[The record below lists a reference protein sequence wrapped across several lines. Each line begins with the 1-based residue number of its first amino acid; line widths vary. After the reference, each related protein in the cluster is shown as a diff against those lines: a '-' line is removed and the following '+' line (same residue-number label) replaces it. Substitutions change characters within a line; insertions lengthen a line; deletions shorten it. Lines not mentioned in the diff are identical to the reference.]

1 MFWKTLEGKAG
12 IITGAGNGIGKETAL
27 LFARE
32 GAKVCVAD
40 FDEKGGM
47 ETVRMILRM
56 GVEAFFQKVDV
67 TKPEEV
73 EAMVKE
79 TIKRFGKIHFLV
91 NNAGITEDKSF
102 LKMEKEAH
110 WDPVIAVNQTGVFL
124 CMQAVA
130 KVMVEQ
136 AKEEKAETC
145 GAESLGEPD
154 DRSIVNV
161 SSVVSKFGNFG
172 QMNYVATKAAINGM
186 TMVGARELGKYGIR
200 VNSVLPGFIL
210 TGMTGKMP
218 PEVLGEM
225 KKKSPLRKLGTP
237 EVVANFYR
245 YLVSKESWFM
255 TGAIL
260 SLDGGITI

>member
-1 MFWKTLEGKAG
+1 MFWKTLEGRNG
-12 IITGAGNGIGKETAL
+12 IITGAGKGIGRETAL

-40 FDEKGGM
+40 RDETAGR
-47 ETVRMILRM
+47 ETVNLILAE
-56 GVEAFFQKVDV
+56 GGEAFFQKVDV

-73 EAMVKE
+73 EAMAKE
-79 TIKRFGKIHFLV
+79 TITRFGKIHFLV
-91 NNAGITEDKSF
+91 NNAGITKDKSF

-110 WDPVIAVNQTGVFL
+110 WDPVVAVNQTGTFL

-136 AKEEKAETC
+136 AKEEIAKTC
-145 GAESLGEPD
+145 NAESLGEPD

-210 TGMTGKMP
+210 TGMTSKMP
-218 PEVLGEM
+218 PEVLEEM
-225 KKKSPLRKLGTP
+225 RKKSPLGKLGTP
-237 EVVANFYR
+237 DVVANLYR
-245 YLVSKESWFM
+245 YLVSNESWFM
-255 TGAIL
+255 TGANL

>member
-1 MFWKTLEGKAG
+1 MFWKTLEGRAG
-12 IITGAGNGIGKETAL
+12 IITGAGKGIGRETAL
-27 LFARE
+27 LFAKE
-32 GAKVCVAD
+32 GARVCVAD
-40 FDEKGGM
+40 RDEAAGT
-47 ETVRMILRM
+47 ETVNMILNA
-56 GVEAFFQKVDV
+56 GGQAFFQKVDV
-67 TKPEEV
+67 INPAEV

-79 TIKRFGKIHFLV
+79 TVARFGKIHFLI
-91 NNAGITEDKSF
+91 NNAGITKDKSF

-110 WDPVIAVNQTGVFL
+110 WDPVVAVNQTGTFL

-136 AKEEKAETC
+136 AKEEIAKTC
-145 GAESLGEPD
+145 NAESLGEPE

-172 QMNYVATKAAINGM
+172 QMNYVATKVAINGM

-218 PEVLGEM
+218 PEVLEEM
-225 KKKSPLRKLGTP
+225 RKKSPLGKLGTP
-237 EVVANFYR
+237 EVVANLYR
-245 YLVSKESWFM
+245 HLVSQESWFM

>member
-1 MFWKTLEGKAG
+1 MLLRTLEGKSG
-12 IITGAGNGIGKETAL
+12 IITGAGKGIGRETAL

-32 GAKVCVAD
+32 GAKICVAD
-40 FDEKGGM
+40 RDETAGM
-47 ETVRMILRM
+47 ETANFILTA
-56 GVEAFFQKVDV
+56 GGEAFFQKVDV

-79 TIKRFGKIHFLV
+79 TVVRFGKIHFLI
-91 NNAGITEDKSF
+91 NNAGITKDKSF
-102 LKMEKEAH
+102 LKMEKEEH
-110 WDPVIAVNQTGVFL
+110 WNPVIAVNQTGTFL

-136 AKEEKAETC
+136 AKEEIAKICSA
-145 GAESLGEPD
+145 GGLGGPE

-186 TMVGARELGKYGIR
+186 TLVGARELGKYGIR

-210 TGMTGKMP
+210 TRMTEKMP
-218 PEVLGEM
+218 PEVLEEM
-225 KKKSPLRKLGTP
+225 KKKSPLGKLGTP
-237 EVVANFYR
+237 EVVANLYR
-245 YLVSKESWFM
+245 YLVSRESWFM
-255 TGAIL
+255 TGANL